1 MMGGGGKERKKD
13 EGKKQEKLTVF
24 ITDIAEFHEQLTTS
38 VISGLAK
45 KWPPLLKR

>member
-1 MMGGGGKERKKD
+1 MMGFGVLGGGKKERK
-13 EGKKQEKLTVF
+13 KLTVF

-38 VISGLAK
+38 VISGLAR